1 MIRKVF
7 IVFLLLLSCQNEKA
21 RKASIHQELDALISD
36 ARNVNDTELA
46 VKKLEKAY
54 QLNSNLLNDSIKS
67 RFYRKIAC
75 EYYNY
80 GLLEPYYI
88 QTKENIIFSKKIND
102 TLLLGKLYYDLGDYF
117 YEKNIN
123 DSSFYY
129 YNQALKSISINNN
142 ERIRTQFNIAKLLL
156 NENQL
161 IESEVQLIKIIPFAE
176 EENDIRLLYE
186 CYSILGGVQNG
197 LKNYNEAL
205 KSYQNSKKYLDKIQN
220 DEQYAVLLSENYN
233 NTANVYLNMKDFQK
247 AIEFYQKGLKDGS
260 IRKNS
265 PKVYAILTDNLT
277 YTQLQNE
284 TLKNP
289 NGFFEALR
297 IRDSLDNKLGVIVSQ
312 QRIGE
317 FYLKEKDSLKALQQ
331 FSMAY
336 ELAKQT
342 RSHRDQLALLK
353 LKTQVNPAKASDY
366 QEEYISLSDS
376 LLLEERK
383 TRNKFAKIEFETKQI
398 EQEKNVLLKKM
409 NSVLI
414 LSTLSIF
421 LLGTLYFLYR
431 QKAKNKVL
439 ILQKEQQKSNEE
451 VYNLLLNQQQ
461 QVDQVRAYEKK
472 RIATELHDGII
483 SELFGIRMHLERLI
497 FLEKELDKNN
507 VESYLGKLSE
517 LEKEIRQIS
526 HKLADET
533 AFQNEGFIM
542 IVENY
547 LKEFEN
553 DNAIETELFYDTS
566 LQWDALTNEQKIN
579 IFRIIQEALTNVRK
593 YAKAKKVAITFGVNN
608 SLFEFSIVDNGVG
621 FNASKTKNGIGLKNM
636 RFRSENLNG
645 NIYITSS
652 EKGTKIKVNF
662 PI

>member
-7 IVFLLLLSCQNEKA
+7 IVFLLLLSCQNEKSK
-21 RKASIHQELDALISD
+21 KASIYKELDALISD
-36 ARNVNDTELA
+36 ARNVNDIELG

-54 QLNSNLLNDSIKS
+54 QLNNKLHNDSTKS

-129 YNQALKSISINNN
+129 YNKALKSISINSN

-161 IESEVQLIKIIPFAE
+161 IESEVQLIKIITFAK
-176 EENDIRLLYE
+176 EENDVRLLYE

-205 KSYQNSKKYLDKIQN
+205 KSYQLSKKYLDKIQN
-220 DEQYAVLLSENYN
+220 DEQHAVLLSENYN

-247 AIEFYQKGLKDGS
+247 AIEYYQKGLNNRN

-277 YTQLQNE
+277 YTRLQNE

-289 NGFFEALR
+289 DGFFEALR

-317 FYLKEKDSLKALQQ
+317 FYLKGKDSLKALQQ

-353 LKTQVNPAKASDY
+353 LKTKVNPTKASYY
-366 QEEYISLSDS
+366 QEEYINLSDS

-398 EQEKNVLLKKM
+398 EQEKNVLVKRM

-414 LSTLSIF
+414 LSTLSI
-421 LLGTLYFLYR
+421 LLIGTLYFLYR

-439 ILQKEQQKSNEE
+439 ILHKEQQKSNEE

-497 FLEKELDKNN
+497 FSEKEIDKSNI
-507 VESYLGKLSE
+507 ESYLKKLSE

-553 DNAIETELFYDTS
+553 DNAIQAELFCDTS
-566 LQWDALTNEQKIN
+566 VQWDALTNEQKIN

-593 YAKAKKVAITFGVNN
+593 YAKAKKVSITFGVNN
-608 SLFEFSIVDNGVG
+608 SLFEFSIIDNGIG
-621 FNASKTKNGIGLKNM
+621 FNTSKAKNGIGLKNM
-636 RFRSENLNG
+636 RFRLENLNG
-645 NIYITSS
+645 NLYIASS